1 MRVSRALGV
10 ALAVAL
16 TLALIAPAGIGAVGA
31 STAGAADFQALD
43 GAQPPAGFSIA
54 NVLANLD
61 QGPGGNPTVF
71 AFAPDGRIFVAR
83 KTGVLDVYDHGVKHV
98 YADLRTEVNT
108 YQSRGFIGLA
118 LDPNFAVNDRVYL
131 MFTQELNPGD
141 PDSPAPAGGQLISLE
156 SKAGQPNVSDPA
168 SRVTLVT
175 GIDSTATLHS
185 VAGLRFGNDGS
196 LFVGIGDGN
205 GNGVGTGTS
214 IKAEDL
220 DLLNGKIL
228 RIDPVTG
235 RGVPSNPY
243 YQPGNPDSVRSRVFA
258 PRVPQSLPLHHR
270 SHERHA
276 LRGRRRVEQVGDVPG
291 LPPLRFEPRREP
303 KRGLAVLRGWQRR
316 VARAA
321 RLRGRSFD
329 ERDLPRDLHARAG
342 RDRTGCAGAVVRL
355 PARHSRR

>member
-1 MRVSRALGV
+1 MRVGGGDGWEVTTCPFPRGAPAGFARRLGV

-61 QGPGGNPTVF
+61 QGPGGNPTAF

-156 SKAGQPNVSDPA
+156 SKAGQPE
-168 SRVTLVT
+168 RVRSCEPRHAR
-175 GIDSTATLHS
+175 DRH
-185 VAGLRFGNDGS
+185 R
-196 LFVGIGDGN
+196 
-205 GNGVGTGTS
+205 
-214 IKAEDL
+214 L
-220 DLLNGKIL
+220 DRDAAL
-228 RIDPVTG
+228 G
-235 RGVPSNPY
+235 RGAA
-243 YQPGNPDSVRSRVFA
+243 VR
-258 PRVPQSLPLHHR
+258 
-270 SHERHA
+270 
-276 LRGRRRVEQVGDVPG
+276 
-291 LPPLRFEPRREP
+291 
-303 KRGLAVLRGWQRR
+303 
-316 VARAA
+316 
-321 RLRGRSFD
+321 
-329 ERDLPRDLHARAG
+329 
-342 RDRTGCAGAVVRL
+342 
-355 PARHSRR
+355 